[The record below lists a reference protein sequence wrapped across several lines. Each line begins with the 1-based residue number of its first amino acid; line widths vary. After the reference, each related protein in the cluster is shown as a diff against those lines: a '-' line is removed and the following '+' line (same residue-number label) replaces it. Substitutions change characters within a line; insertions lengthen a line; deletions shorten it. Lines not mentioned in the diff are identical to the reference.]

1 MPSLGRP
8 TRKDPRNRKPYR
20 HTAEHYSKIY
30 GVPPGTLSQWWRKSY
45 ALDNPSKL
53 FEQVMAQKVKPRN
66 IRNLRATKHLSKC
79 PGPSSRGKNH
89 HTEDAGGRSVDDDD
103 GMPEQ
108 TTPPSRGESK
118 AGGNSRKSPGEAS
131 SDRNRIDALEGLQRQ
146 LARLEHETNAAY
158 EMYESST
165 DALDK
170 AAMWKTWQGML
181 DQWGK
186 LAKAAPEAEYQAG
199 LFVRRDEVEKTW
211 ERTFAEIRTTLET
224 LPRRIS
230 THAKV
235 RASGINPV
243 DVEIAV
249 KEEVKRV
256 MTQLQDGD
264 TTADDKG

>member
-1 MPSLGRP
+1 MASLTRP
-8 TRKDPRNRKPYR
+8 TRKEQTGRKPYR
-20 HTAEHYSKIY
+20 HTAQHYSTTY
-30 GVPPGTLSQWWRKSY
+30 GTPPGTISQWWRKSY
-45 ALDNPSKL
+45 ALDNPEKL
-53 FEQVMAQKVKPRN
+53 FEQVMAQKNKPSNLKHLRALKHLDKIPGPTVSGSRGVRKPR
-66 IRNLRATKHLSKC
+66 RASEDPVEPTSPVPPARSDPPRASSK
-79 PGPSSRGKNH
+79 
-89 HTEDAGGRSVDDDD
+89 TDAGTRGSDD
-103 GMPEQ
+103 
-108 TTPPSRGESK
+108 RG
-118 AGGNSRKSPGEAS
+118 
-131 SDRNRIDALEGLQRQ
+131 RIDALEGLQRQ

-158 EMYESST
+158 ELYESSE

-264 TTADDKG
+264 TTVKDDK